1 MWPRLDSGEHGAD
14 MLDAARPDVQN
25 HLVAIQATAI
35 TREGAFAA
43 NVWQPRRRPAI
54 RARGLWPSPWPCLS
68 FGIHKGGDCGFWHS
82 ACDLITL
89 LEGRQTRGGIG
100 LHPRLVLR
108 HPTPECRRFRRHG

>member
-43 NVWQPRRRPAI
+43 NVLATTASTGNTSSRP
-54 RARGLWPSPWPCLS
+54 WPSP
-68 FGIHKGGDCGFWHS
+68 
-82 ACDLITL
+82 
-89 LEGRQTRGGIG
+89 
-100 LHPRLVLR
+100 
-108 HPTPECRRFRRHG
+108 